1 MASRTSR
8 TARISRIARA
18 ILTARA
24 TGGTRASR
32 ILRAAATLAGALLL
46 TTAVAFAA
54 QLLLSLGGAAPA
66 DTAFAARPPTKTP
79 APTATPAPT
88 TPPAPTPTTGPTA
101 TPTSGCT
108 VNVSTTAGL
117 TTALQNAQPG
127 QIICLA
133 AATYTGRFV
142 ATVSGT
148 SASHIVLTGPA
159 TAILDGGDNATG
171 YGFHLNGAS
180 YWELRGFTV
189 RNSKKGIMTDNASNN
204 LIDGVTVK
212 DIGEEAV
219 HFRTFSRNNTIQNT
233 TITNTGLVTPDF
245 GEGIYIGS
253 ANSNWGTYTG
263 GQPDTSD
270 NNRALNNH
278 IGPNV
283 RAENIDIKEG
293 TTGGTISGNYLDA
306 TGISG
311 ANFADSWIDA
321 KGNGYTI
328 SGNTGVNPTHTTI
341 LKDGFQVHVAIS
353 GWGNNNTFSNNNL
366 DVESTG
372 YGFWVQSGAT
382 GTVVCTNNTV
392 TTAASGTANVPL
404 TTC

>member
-1 MASRTSR
+1 MT
-8 TARISRIARA
+8 
-18 ILTARA
+18 
-24 TGGTRASR
+24 TRASR
-32 ILRAAATLAGALLL
+32 TRRIGGAARIVLVLGL
-46 TTAVAFAA
+46 TSAIAFAA
-54 QLLLSLGGAAPA
+54 QLLLSLGGPAPA

-88 TPPAPTPTTGPTA
+88 TPPSATPTTGPTA

-117 TTALQNAQPG
+117 TTAIQNAQPG

-133 AATYTGRFV
+133 AGTYAARYV

-148 SASHIVLTGPA
+148 SNSHIVLTGPA
-159 TAILDGGDNATG
+159 TAILDGGSNSTG

-189 RNSKKGIMTDNASNN
+189 RNSKKGIMTDNANNN

-219 HFRTFSRNNTIQNT
+219 HFRTFSSNNTIQNT

-270 NNRALNNH
+270 NNRAINNH

-283 RAENIDIKEG
+283 RAESIDIKEG
-293 TTGGTISGNYLDA
+293 TTGGLIQDNYLDA

-321 KGNGYTI
+321 KGNNYTI
-328 SGNTGVNPTHTTI
+328 SGNTGVNPTSDPQF
-341 LKDGFQVHVAIS
+341 LDGIQTHVQVS
-353 GWGNNNTFSNNNL
+353 GWGNNNTFASNNL
-366 DVESTG
+366 DVRAPG
-372 YGFWVQSGAT
+372 YGFNVHSSST
-382 GTVVCTNNTV
+382 GNRVCTNNTV
-392 TTAASGTANVPL
+392 TNAGSGTANVPL
-404 TTC
+404 TAC

>member
-1 MASRTSR
+1 MTTRAARSSRSSRASR
-8 TARISRIARA
+8 TAR
-18 ILTARA
+18 LMT
-24 TGGTRASR
+24 
-32 ILRAAATLAGALLL
+32 AAATLGGALLVPTAL
-46 TTAVAFAA
+46 AVAA
-54 QLLLSLGGAAPA
+54 QFLLSFGGSAPA

-79 APTATPAPT
+79 GPTATLAPT

-101 TPTSGCT
+101 TPTAGCT

-127 QIICLA
+127 HVICLA
-133 AATYTGRFV
+133 GNTTYAARYV

-148 SASHIVLTGPA
+148 SSSHIVLTGPA
-159 TAILDGGDNATG
+159 TAILDGGSNSTG

-219 HFRTFSRNNTIQNT
+219 HFRTFSRSNTIQNS

-270 NNRALNNH
+270 NNRAINNH

-283 RAENIDIKEG
+283 RAESIDIKEG
-293 TTGGTISGNYLDA
+293 TTGGTISGNYFDA

-328 SGNTGVNPTHTTI
+328 SGNTGVNPTHTTV
-341 LKDGFQVHVAIS
+341 LKDGFQVHVAVS
-353 GWGNNNTFSNNNL
+353 GWGNNNTFASNTL
-366 DVESTG
+366 DVQSTG

-382 GTVVCTNNTV
+382 GTVVCTSNTV

-404 TTC
+404 TAC

>member
-1 MASRTSR
+1 MIRKVGVLIGAVVVSW
-8 TARISRIARA
+8 
-18 ILTARA
+18 
-24 TGGTRASR
+24 
-32 ILRAAATLAGALLL
+32 AA
-46 TTAVAFAA
+46 VSAA
-54 QLLLSLGGAAPA
+54 QLLLSAGGAAPA

-88 TPPAPTPTTGPTA
+88 LPPGATPTTGPTA

-117 TTALQNAQPG
+117 TTALQSAQPG
-127 QIICLA
+127 QVICLA
-133 AATYTGRFV
+133 GNTTYAARYTT
-142 ATVSGT
+142 TVSGT

-159 TAILDGGDNATG
+159 TAILDGGDNNTG
-171 YGFHLNGAS
+171 YGLYLNGAS

-189 RNSKKGIMTDNASNN
+189 RNSKKGIMTDNANNN

-270 NNRALNNH
+270 NNRALDNH

-283 RAENIDIKEG
+283 RAEMLDIKEG
-293 TTGGTISGNYLDA
+293 TTGGTVSGNYLDA

-311 ANFADSWIDA
+311 ANFADSWIDV
-321 KGNGYTI
+321 KGNSYTI

-341 LKDGFQVHVAIS
+341 LKDGFQVHVAVS
-353 GWGNNNTFSNNNL
+353 GWGNNTTFSNNTL

-372 YGFWVQSGAT
+372 YGFWVQSGAS

-392 TTAASGTANVPL
+392 TTAASGTANVAL
-404 TTC
+404 TVC